1 MPRTII
7 LPRCNSGIVRGM
19 GAIFGGDTVTLSLSL
34 DTTYQSK
41 TATIVAYLGSPKN
54 KITTSNILPAFSTSG
69 NLTVALPSTIANNT
83 VAINLESA
91 QTAYLNTLTGISGVR
106 QPFALE
112 IQIDMGSGVTE
123 TYGIYEFFVEQNLV
137 AGATPGVPFDF
148 NAPFTLTS
156 SNAVA
161 VDFASSNY
169 FNLALAHNTTLSF
182 LNPTFG
188 RVISVR
194 TVNTGVRTRPV
205 LPANC
210 DIYADTWD
218 TASGATNLITIQC
231 RNQVTSSFDITFN
244 SKI

>member
-1 MPRTII
+1 MPRTIT
-7 LPRCNSGIVRGM
+7 LQRCNSGTVRGM

-34 DTTYQSK
+34 DTSYQSK
-41 TATIVAYLGSPKN
+41 TATIVAYFGSPRN
-54 KITTSNILPAFSTSG
+54 KIETSNILPAFSTSG
-69 NLTVALPSTIANNT
+69 NNT
-83 VAINLESA
+83 VVMPALITNSTVTIDLEPA
-91 QTAYLNTLTGISGVR
+91 QTAYLETLTGVRGVN

-112 IQIDMGSGVTE
+112 IQFDLGLGVTD
-123 TYGIYEFFVEQNLV
+123 TYGIYEFFVEQDL
-137 AGATPGVPFDF
+137 ATGATPAVPFDF

-210 DIYADTWD
+210 DVYADTWD
-218 TASGATNLITIQC
+218 TSNGATNLITIQC
-231 RNQVTSSFDITFN
+231 RNQTTPAFDVTFN